1 MAEKAKV
8 LGLATYQL
16 FNSSTLELLEPF
28 HLEIPT
34 LFHLKPDPTGETLTP
49 VDDRKSVLLQVIHDG
64 MGTADPAL
72 QHALLRKYL
81 LLIQENGNLPG
92 AICFY
97 TSGVK
102 MVVEGSPV
110 LDVLQSLEARGVHLI
125 VCKTCLDHYGLLEK
139 VRVGIVGG
147 MGDII
152 AAQWLAGKVISL

>member
-1 MAEKAKV
+1 V
-8 LGLATYQL
+8 SNLQ
-16 FNSSTLELLEPF
+16 NS
-28 HLEIPT
+28 
-34 LFHLKPDPTGETLTP
+34 
-49 VDDRKSVLLQVIHDG
+49 KSVLIQVIHDG
-64 MGTADPAL
+64 MGAADPAL
-72 QHALLRKYL
+72 QHALLQKYL
-81 LLIQENGNLPG
+81 LLLQDNNSLPA

-125 VCKTCLDHYGLLEK
+125 VCKTCLDYYGLLEK

-152 AAQWLAGKVISL
+152 AAQCMADKVISL